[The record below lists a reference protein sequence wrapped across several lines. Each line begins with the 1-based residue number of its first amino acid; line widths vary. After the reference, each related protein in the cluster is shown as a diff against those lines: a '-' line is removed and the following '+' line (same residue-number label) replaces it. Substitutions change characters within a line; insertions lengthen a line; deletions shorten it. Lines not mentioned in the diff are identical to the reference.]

1 MQVLNLN
8 RRLCAELTPHA
19 MALIDAFGLSQDV
32 LAAPIAGD
40 WVGYNDGDNQGE
52 LGTKKEFLE
61 VLKKA
66 TEASDK
72 LFKQRID
79 DTSVALQASLNAVF
93 TVLKR

>member
-1 MQVLNLN
+1 MKQCNSNLGILQVLNLN
-8 RRLCAELTPHA
+8 RRICAELTPHA
-19 MALIDAFGLSQDV
+19 LSLIDAFGLSQDV

-66 TEASDK
+66 TEANMK
-72 LFKQRID
+72 
-79 DTSVALQASLNAVF
+79 
-93 TVLKR
+93 

>member
-1 MQVLNLN
+1 MFFIEIHEYLQFHLHSLCSLFGFTFQVLNLN

-19 MALIDAFGLSQDV
+19 LALVEAFGLSQDV

-61 VLKKA
+61 ILKKA
-66 TEASDK
+66 TEANRK
-72 LFKQRID
+72 G
-79 DTSVALQASLNAVF
+79 
-93 TVLKR
+93 

>member
-1 MQVLNLN
+1 MNDWSYAIQVLNLN

-19 MALIDAFGLSQDV
+19 LALIDAFGLSQDV

-66 TEASDK
+66 TEANMK
-72 LFKQRID
+72 
-79 DTSVALQASLNAVF
+79 
-93 TVLKR
+93 